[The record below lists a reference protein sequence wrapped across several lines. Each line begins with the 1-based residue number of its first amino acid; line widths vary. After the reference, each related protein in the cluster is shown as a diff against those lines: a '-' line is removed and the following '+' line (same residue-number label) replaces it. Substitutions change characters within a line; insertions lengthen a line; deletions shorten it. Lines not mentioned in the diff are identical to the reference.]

1 MQNSVCLTGRLSKD
15 VELKTFD
22 NGDRAANFSLAV
34 QRNYK
39 NKQGEYDCDFIN
51 CSAKNTTADILLKY
65 FKKGDFC
72 PVSGELHTRKYEK
85 DGVVKTITY
94 VEVNNVTFV
103 SSRASEGKKSSGSQ
117 TGNILAAPNT
127 FSDFSSESEAEYDLP
142 F

>member
-65 FKKGDFC
+65 FKKATFALFRVNC
-72 PVSGELHTRKYEK
+72 IQENTKKTVS
-85 DGVVKTITY
+85 
-94 VEVNNVTFV
+94 
-103 SSRASEGKKSSGSQ
+103 
-117 TGNILAAPNT
+117 
-127 FSDFSSESEAEYDLP
+127 
-142 F
+142 

>member
-51 CSAKNTTADILLKY
+51 CSAKNTTADILFKY

-117 TGNILAAPNT
+117 TGNIPAAPNT

>member
-15 VELKTFD
+15 VELKTFE
-22 NGDRAANFSLAV
+22 NGDRVANFSLAV

-39 NKQGEYDCDFIN
+39 NKQGEYDCDFIE
-51 CSAKNTTADILLKY
+51 CRAKNATADILSTY

-72 PVSGELHTRKYEK
+72 PVSGELYTRKYKK
-85 DGVVKTITY
+85 DGVGKTVTY

-117 TGNILAAPNT
+117 TGNIPAAPDT
-127 FSDFSSESEAEYDLP
+127 FSDFSSESEAEDDLP